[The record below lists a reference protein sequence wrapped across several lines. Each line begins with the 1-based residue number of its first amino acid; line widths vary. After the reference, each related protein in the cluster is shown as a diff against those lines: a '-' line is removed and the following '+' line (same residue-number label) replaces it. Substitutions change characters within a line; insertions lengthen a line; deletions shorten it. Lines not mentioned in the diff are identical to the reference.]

1 MVRFQSPP
9 EALWGL
15 GILVV
20 LFLIRK
26 LAFQKGGEA
35 LYFPAARELRALSG
49 PGRRIPLVARG
60 LRWLALAAL
69 LAGLCRPVVREKE
82 LIAGSRG
89 IDIVLALDI
98 STSMSAR
105 DFPPQRI
112 EAAKDVLREF
122 IKKRTHDRMA
132 LITFAGEAFV
142 QCPLTTDRPSL
153 SAILDGVTLAPFDQ
167 DGTAIG
173 MALACSVNR
182 LREAPATGR
191 VIILL
196 TDGVNNRGE
205 LSPLQAAD
213 YCRIFQT
220 KIYAVTIGSETETEV
235 LARNPDGAPVWV
247 KAKVEYDEGVMQSL
261 ARVTGGRSF
270 SVADENA
277 LKTVYADID
286 RLEKSVRETREVW
299 LDRDL
304 LPFFIVVALLLLL
317 VSFLPAIFQ
326 PYSV

>member
-1 MVRFQSPP
+1 MIRFLSPLD
-9 EALWGL
+9 ALWGL
-15 GILVV
+15 GILAA
-20 LFLIRK
+20 LTLARK

-35 LYFPAARELRALSG
+35 LYFPAAQELRALSG
-49 PGRRIPLVARG
+49 QGRRIPQVARA
-60 LRWLALAAL
+60 LRWLALAVL
-69 LAGLCRPVVREKE
+69 LAGLCRPVVRERE
-82 LIAGSRG
+82 LISGSRG

-112 EAAKDVLREF
+112 EAAKSVLREF

-132 LITFAGEAFV
+132 LVAFAGEAFV
-142 QCPLTTDRPSL
+142 QCPLTTDRQSL
-153 SAILDGVTLAPFDQ
+153 SAILEGVTLTPFDQ

-182 LREAPATGR
+182 LREAPASGR

-205 LSPLQAAD
+205 ISPLQAAD
-213 YCRIFQT
+213 YCRVFQT
-220 KIYAVTIGSETETEV
+220 KIYAITIGSKTETEV
-235 LARNPDGAPVWV
+235 LARNPDGTPVWV
-247 KAKVEYDEGVMQSL
+247 KAKVEYDESVMKSL
-261 ARVTGGRSF
+261 ARITGGRAF
-270 SVADENA
+270 SAADENA

-299 LDRDL
+299 VDRDL
-304 LPFFIVVALLLLL
+304 LPFFIATGLMLLL

-326 PYSV
+326 PYAV